1 MSEEIISTDVKQAY
15 DEFYVGRDE
24 QWRMLGAKYKAKN
37 IVDVCFGKSFSKV
50 LEVGAGDGSI
60 LHYLSEWN
68 TFPEMHALEISQS
81 GTEQIRKRNL
91 RNVKSAG
98 VFDGYQ
104 IPFKDNEFDLVILAH
119 VLEHVEFERM
129 LLREIK
135 RVSKHLVIEVPCD
148 YRYGV
153 DLRMKHFLDYG
164 HINMYTPTSLR
175 FLVQSEGFEILNDK
189 SSMIDP
195 EVSKFNAFVNQKKPK
210 SFIRS
215 LRIDAEFIIKQLIIV
230 FSGRKR
236 QESFANA
243 YTILLRNQGDLE
255 IF

>member
-37 IVDVCFGKSFSKV
+37 IVDVCFGKSFNKV

-91 RNVKSAG
+91 KNVKSAG
-98 VFDGYQ
+98 IFDGYQ
-104 IPFKDNEFDLVILAH
+104 IPFDDNEFDLVILAH

-175 FLVQSEGFEILNDK
+175 FLVQSEGFELLNDK

-195 EVSKFNAFVNQKKPK
+195 EVSKFNAFVNQKRPK
-210 SFIRS
+210 SFLRS

-243 YTILLRNQGDLE
+243 YTVLLRNQGDLE

>member
-1 MSEEIISTDVKQAY
+1 MSEEIISMDVKQAY
-15 DEFYVGRDE
+15 DEFYVGHDE

-37 IVDVCFGKSFSKV
+37 IVDVCFGKSFNKV

-68 TFPEMHALEISQS
+68 TFPEMHALEISQT
-81 GTEQIRKRNL
+81 GTEQILKRNL
-91 RNVKSAG
+91 KNVKSAG

-104 IPFKDNEFDLVILAH
+104 IPFDDNEFDLVILAH

-195 EVSKFNAFVNQKKPK
+195 EVTKFNEFVNQKKRK

-215 LRIDAEFIIKQLIIV
+215 LRIDAEFIVKQLIII

-243 YTILLRNQGDLE
+243 YTILLRNTGDLE

>member
-91 RNVKSAG
+91 RNVKSIN

-104 IPFKDNEFDLVILAH
+104 IPFDDNEFDLVILAH

>member
-37 IVDVCFGKSFSKV
+37 IVDVCFGKSFNKV

-91 RNVKSAG
+91 KNVKSAG

-104 IPFKDNEFDLVILAH
+104 IPFDDNEFDLVILAH

-195 EVSKFNAFVNQKKPK
+195 DVSKFNAFVNQKKPK
-210 SFIRS
+210 SFIKS

-243 YTILLRNQGDLE
+243 YTILLRNNGDIE

>member
-91 RNVKSAG
+91 RNVKSIN

-104 IPFKDNEFDLVILAH
+104 IPFDDNEFDLVILAH

-243 YTILLRNQGDLE
+243 YTVLLRNQGDLE